1 MPAWPTPV
9 FAATLERFHLQEA
22 IPTLPALP
30 GIDLGDY
37 AAQLRDRFANP
48 ALQHR
53 TAQIAS
59 DTSQKLPQRIL
70 APLRWHLAQRGTVP
84 PLCALVLAS
93 WLLWLQ
99 GKGHGGA
106 DRPITDPRA
115 EDLRNILT
123 SLPPEA
129 DPVLAY
135 LVHYQGFGHD
145 LAQDTRVADALRSA
159 LHRLTSAGVRD
170 TLQSLLSEPYP

>member
-1 MPAWPTPV
+1 MTDDGRAKVAAHLGQEDSAAVICEPFLQWVIEDDFATDRPPLAEGARFWFKMSNPLEEMKLRMLNGAHSLLALLGGQAGLETVDAAWPTRF

-59 DTSQKLPQRIL
+59 DTSQKRVCRKRNFLGPPC
-70 APLRWHLAQRGTVP
+70 AGHSWAQRGTVP
-84 PLCALVLAS
+84 PLIA
-93 WLLWLQ
+93 
-99 GKGHGGA
+99 
-106 DRPITDPRA
+106 R
-115 EDLRNILT
+115 
-123 SLPPEA
+123 
-129 DPVLAY
+129 
-135 LVHYQGFGHD
+135 
-145 LAQDTRVADALRSA
+145 
-159 LHRLTSAGVRD
+159 
-170 TLQSLLSEPYP
+170 